1 MAEANDNLVTPF
13 DLNNTGPYTDILLWT
28 LIATLSGIRREQYP
42 RLFLSSGRSTF
53 STPGSAA
60 KIFLISFTLI
70 PQSSANSVAL

>member
-1 MAEANDNLVTPF
+1 MAESNENFVKPI
-13 DLNNTGPYTDILLWT
+13 DLHSTSPYIDILLWT

-60 KIFLISFTLI
+60 KIFLTSFTLI
-70 PQSSANSVAL
+70 PHSSANSVAL